1 MAKTLLTNCEENIVQ
16 KMTECDFIFAYV
28 DRLYQECYKTRLER
42 SGPYIDPQ
50 DHPEQVNNI
59 RAMIEKRLIFHLIE
73 KIEKKS
79 ERNTTSVALNIIF
92 IDEKDKKEV
101 EHNRELQQLYI
112 SK

>member
-1 MAKTLLTNCEENIVQ
+1 
-16 KMTECDFIFAYV
+16 
-28 DRLYQECYKTRLER
+28 
-42 SGPYIDPQ
+42 
-50 DHPEQVNNI
+50 
-59 RAMIEKRLIFHLIE
+59 MIEKRLIFHLIE

-92 IDEKDKKEV
+92 IDEKNKKEV

>member
-1 MAKTLLTNCEENIVQ
+1 MILFLLMLI
-16 KMTECDFIFAYV
+16 DFIRNV
-28 DRLYQECYKTRLER
+28 IK
-42 SGPYIDPQ
+42 Q
-50 DHPEQVNNI
+50 DWKEVGHTLTPKIILNKLTILDLDNNI

-101 EHNRELQQLYI
+101 EHNRELQQFYI

>member
-1 MAKTLLTNCEENIVQ
+1 MILFLLMLI
-16 KMTECDFIFAYV
+16 DFIRNV
-28 DRLYQECYKTRLER
+28 IK
-42 SGPYIDPQ
+42 Q
-50 DHPEQVNNI
+50 DWKEVGHTLTPKIILNKLTILDLDNNI

-92 IDEKDKKEV
+92 IDEKNKKEV
-101 EHNRELQQLYI
+101 EHNSELQQFYI